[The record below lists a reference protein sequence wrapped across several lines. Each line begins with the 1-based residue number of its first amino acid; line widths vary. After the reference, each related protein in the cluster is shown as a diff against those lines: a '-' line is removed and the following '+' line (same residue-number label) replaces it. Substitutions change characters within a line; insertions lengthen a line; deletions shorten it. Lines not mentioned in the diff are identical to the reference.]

1 MYKLPYPFEYD
12 GEIIKEFDVKEAA
25 TSALA
30 ASQKNTLP
38 YAAMKSFLTGV
49 LLSLNGNDDQ
59 TFIRNALLSIPFESA
74 FTALVY
80 GMAKTKEDDGISGEY
95 ACPRC
100 GTIRRAESDDETEHV
115 LNFEITPAPL
125 TFDFN
130 LDGVQIINKANG
142 TVIESVDA
150 IGMAAPTLD
159 GLIRGERRYPDN
171 PVSTQSFAYAQSI
184 TTVNNAPV
192 DNSWK
197 DKYGEVLFNKL
208 SIKKT
213 NEISKEL
220 AEYSPFNNIERV
232 CLKCFHRWKTRLDFT
247 NFFDFGAV

>member
-1 MYKLPYPFEYD
+1 MPVLPYPFEYD
-12 GEIIKEFDVKEAA
+12 GETIREFDVKEAT
-25 TSALA
+25 TSAIA
-30 ASQKNTLP
+30 ASQKNSLP

-49 LLSLNGNDDQ
+49 LCSLNGNEEQ

-80 GMAKTKEDDGISGEY
+80 GMAKTKEDDSIHGAY
-95 ACPRC
+95 ACPHC
-100 GTIRRAESDDETEHV
+100 GEIRRAESDDETEHV
-115 LNFEITPAPL
+115 LQFEITPAPL

-130 LDGVQIINKANG
+130 LGGVPIVNKVNG
-142 TVIESVDA
+142 AVIESVGA
-150 IGMAAPTLD
+150 ISMTAPTLD
-159 GLIRGERRYPDN
+159 ALIRGERRFPDN
-171 PVSTQSFAYAQSI
+171 PILTQSFAYAQSI
-184 TTVNNAPV
+184 VSVNNTPV
-192 DNSWK
+192 DKSWK

-213 NEISKEL
+213 NELSKEL
-220 AEYSPFNNIERV
+220 AAYSPFNNIERV